1 MSAGGPAGIIS
12 VGSPHFWSL
21 AQRESQ
27 EVHIIMLRSISR
39 RKRRELFWRYV
50 FVMPQLVLY
59 LGLTLVPFIVA
70 LPLLFTDRIDYSD
83 VDVDYVGFANF
94 TKVFTDFSVRQ
105 DYWPALGR
113 NAVFF
118 VLNYATVFVF
128 GLSLALL
135 MYEIGFRGGFFTV
148 IYLPWMI
155 SGLAVGFIVV
165 MLFAKSTGTL
175 NLLLL
180 ELGWIKKP
188 IDIKVPI
195 GPIAV
200 LPIFVGW
207 RTAGYNMAVFLSGLL
222 SIPTETIEA
231 SIVDGASYRQR
242 LTKVYFPQ
250 MIPSFIIATILCLI
264 TSFNLFEELLPLGAL
279 AYNKAA
285 EFLSVLFFDY
295 AFHGGRFAL
304 GMTMAVV
311 TFIPVVILGSLLQRL
326 QRRLQYYT

>member
-1 MSAGGPAGIIS
+1 MSK
-12 VGSPHFWSL
+12 
-21 AQRESQ
+21 
-27 EVHIIMLRSISR
+27 
-39 RKRRELFWRYV
+39 RKRNELFWRYV
-50 FVMPQLVLY
+50 FAMPQLVLY
-59 LGLTLVPFIVA
+59 VSLTLVPFIVA

-83 VDVDYVGFANF
+83 VDVDFIGFSNF
-94 TKVFTDFSVRQ
+94 TRLITDFGVRQ

-113 NAVFF
+113 NAAFF
-118 VLNYATVFVF
+118 VLNYVMVFAF

-195 GPIAV
+195 STITV
-200 LPIFVGW
+200 LPVFVGW

-222 SIPTETIEA
+222 SIPVDTIEA

-242 LTKVYFPQ
+242 LIRVYFPQ
-250 MIPSFIIATILCLI
+250 MIPSFIIVTILCLI
-264 TSFNLFEELLPLGAL
+264 TSFNLFEELLPLGAM

-285 EFLSVLFFDY
+285 EFLAVLFFNY

-311 TFIPVVILGSLLQRL
+311 TFIPVVILGILLQRL
-326 QRRLQYYT
+326 QRRMQYY